1 MIDKSF
7 LPRFRLFA
15 GLPADRLDEVAGLLR
30 ERDYGRGELV
40 FRQGDPGEAVHF
52 LRQGRIKV
60 YRLEPDGRESIVR
73 FFQPSEA
80 FGLVV
85 MLDGQPYPATAEAVA
100 PSRVWSMQV
109 EDFRRLQ
116 QDLPSLVGDAL
127 GVVASN
133 LRAAQSRAHDL
144 AVHGVHARLAR
155 FLLAEAQRQGHP
167 TQGGW
172 ILNLDLSREDLAG
185 LVGSARETVSR
196 ALADLRRTRAVQE
209 GPGGT
214 LLLNNSH
221 LQAWLEE

>member
-1 MIDKSF
+1 MIDKAF

-15 GLPADRLDEVAGLLR
+15 GLPSDRLDEVAGLLR
-30 ERDYGRGELV
+30 ERDYDRGELV

-52 LRQGRIKV
+52 LRQGRIKIF
-60 YRLEPDGRESIVR
+60 RLEADGRESIVR
-73 FFQPSEA
+73 FFQPAEA

-133 LRAAQSRAHDL
+133 LRAAQNRAHDL
-144 AVHGVHARLAR
+144 AVHGVHARLTR
-155 FLLAEAQRQGHP
+155 FLLAEAQRQGRP
-167 TQGGW
+167 TQDGW
-172 ILNLDLSREDLAG
+172 ALNLDLSREDLAG

-196 ALADLRRTRAVQE
+196 ALADLRRTGAVQE

-214 LLLNNSH
+214 LLLNSSH
-221 LQAWLEE
+221 LQVWLED